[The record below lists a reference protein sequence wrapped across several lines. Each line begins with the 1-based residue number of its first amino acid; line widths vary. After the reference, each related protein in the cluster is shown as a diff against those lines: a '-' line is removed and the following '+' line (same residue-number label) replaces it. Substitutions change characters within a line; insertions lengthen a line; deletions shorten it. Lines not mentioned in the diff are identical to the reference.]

1 MQTATET
8 SNAAKSAQS
17 TAEIIEALYE
27 LSFWNVAPD
36 DNSDPLSEDAA
47 DLLREMS
54 SYRAPGTQDELQDAV
69 GTYACQMALSAT
81 TDEQNENLEPD
92 QFEILLSWG
101 GPSVRI
107 LGELDRGSVAW
118 QAGRRPVIQH
128 QDWFVPWT
136 ESAYVVN
143 TDALLW
149 FCEFFYC

>member
-8 SNAAKSAQS
+8 SHAAKSAQS

-27 LSFWNVAPD
+27 LSFWNVETGENP
-36 DNSDPLSEDAA
+36 DPLTEDAA
-47 DLLREMS
+47 DVWRDIS
-54 SYRAPGTQDELQDAV
+54 SYRAPETQDELQDAV
-69 GTYACQMALSAT
+69 SGYACQMALSAT

-118 QAGRRPVIQH
+118 QAGCRPIIQH

-136 ESAYVVN
+136 ESAYVVS

-149 FCEFFYC
+149 FCEFFYP

>member
-8 SNAAKSAQS
+8 SHAAKSAQS

-27 LSFWNVAPD
+27 LSFWNVETGENP
-36 DNSDPLSEDAA
+36 DPLTKDAA
-47 DLLREMS
+47 DVWREIS
-54 SYRAPGTQDELQDAV
+54 SYRAPETQDELQDAV
-69 GTYACQMALSAT
+69 SGYACQMALSAT

-118 QAGRRPVIQH
+118 QAGCRPIIQH
-128 QDWFVPWT
+128 QDWFVPWS
-136 ESAYVVN
+136 ESDYVVN

-149 FCEFFYC
+149 FCEFFYP